1 MTDYQAGRKEV
12 KRAALLSVFA
22 AIALTLT
29 KLVIGVVTG
38 SLGIISEALHSGL
51 DLSAAGIT
59 YVAVRRASEGPDQ
72 DHPYGHGKVE
82 NFAAL
87 VETIILWITSIWI
100 VSEAIHRIE
109 SGVVMEPS
117 LIGILV
123 MVFSLIVDYERSK
136 KLYSVAEEHGSQA
149 LEADALHFHTDMIS
163 SGVVIIGL
171 AFVWIGIP
179 IADPIAAIGVAIV
192 IIVISYRL
200 GRRSYDALVDTA
212 PPGIQQ
218 RVRNICMQI
227 PGVLD
232 CKRVRCRTS
241 GPEIF
246 IDVVAVVNDNLDMT
260 EASRIA
266 TRIEGELSNIEQ
278 NVDVVVQ
285 MIPRENDNIEHVDRS
300 VYEELKSI
308 VSSNPDVIGMHNAKI
323 MILPNGVH
331 IAADIELDDRF
342 TLEHAHEVSRL
353 LEKQVRERVS
363 EVRQIRFHLESV
375 ANDILAEDITENH
388 TDLVD
393 VVRRIVE
400 EQSPATNCHNVIVT
414 SDELG
419 IIVSLDC
426 KIEGSISLRES
437 HKIADQIEV
446 LIKKSIP
453 DVSDVIV
460 HMEPL

>member
-1 MTDYQAGRKEV
+1 MTDYQTGRREV
-12 KRAALLSVFA
+12 KRAALLSVLA
-22 AIALTLT
+22 AIALTMT
-29 KLVIGVVTG
+29 KLIIGIITG

-59 YVAVRRASEGPDQ
+59 YIAVRRASEGPDQ

-100 VSEAIHRIE
+100 VSEAIYRIE
-109 SGVVMEPS
+109 SGIVMEPS
-117 LIGILV
+117 LVGILV
-123 MVFSLIVDYERSK
+123 MVFSLVVDYERSK

-163 SGVVIIGL
+163 SGVVILGL
-171 AFVWIGIP
+171 LFVWIGFP
-179 IADPIAAIGVAIV
+179 VADPIAAIGVAIV
-192 IIVISYRL
+192 IVVISYRL

-218 RVRNICMQI
+218 RVRNICMQV

-241 GPEIF
+241 GPDVF
-246 IDVVAVVNDNLDMT
+246 IDVVLVVNDNLDM
-260 EASRIA
+260 ADVSRIA
-266 TRIEGELSNIEQ
+266 TQIERKLYSIEK

-285 MIPRENDNIEHVDRS
+285 MVSKREDNILHFDRR
-300 VYEELKSI
+300 VYEELKGI
-308 VSSNPDVIGMHNAKI
+308 ISSDPEVIGMHNVKI
-323 MILPNGVH
+323 QILPNGLH
-331 IAADIELDDRF
+331 IVADIELDEKF
-342 TLEHAHEVSRL
+342 TLDHAHEISRK
-353 LEKQVRERVS
+353 LEERVRERIP
-363 EVRQIRFHLESV
+363 EVKQVRFHLESV
-375 ANDILAEDITENH
+375 GDDIEAEDITETH
-388 TDLVD
+388 ADLVEL
-393 VVRRIVE
+393 VQKIVKN
-400 EQSPATNCHNVIVT
+400 QTPATDCHNVMIT
-414 SDELG
+414 SDEHG

-426 KIEGSISLRES
+426 KVDGTIALRES

-446 LIKKSIP
+446 LIKRSIP